1 MNLADRDRL
10 GRQHPEA
17 IEVIDGLRWG
27 VIDTGPNA
35 SGRTLLLLPGTL
47 GRADIFWQ
55 QILALKDRVRVLA
68 VTYPRNADLDRWV
81 ICLARLLD
89 RRGIADVTVL
99 GSSLGGYLAQ
109 LFAARQPERT
119 IGLIAANTLS
129 STAGIAGQ
137 PPYSADIAALPVAA
151 LRRGFRDRLA
161 AWGATHPAQAGLVTL
176 LLAEVDGR
184 IPAGHLK
191 ARMQALKVAPPL
203 PPVGLASDDVAIVEC
218 DDDPLIPPPIRQT
231 VHDHLDAGVCYRF
244 RHGGHFPYVVRSDEY
259 TAMLFE
265 RLGLADGASVWGAG
279 RERAA

>member
-1 MNLADRDRL
+1 MNIADRDRL
-10 GRQHPEA
+10 GRLHPETV
-17 IEVIDGLRWG
+17 EVIDGLCWG
-27 VIDTGPNA
+27 VIDTGATA
-35 SGRTLLLLPGTL
+35 SGKTLLLLPGTL

-81 ICLARLLD
+81 ACLARLLD
-89 RRGIADVTVL
+89 RRDVAQATVL

-109 LFAARQPERT
+109 LFAARQPSRT
-119 IGLIAANTLS
+119 AGLIAANTLS
-129 STAGIAGQ
+129 STAGIADR

-151 LRRGFRDRLA
+151 MRRGYRDRLE
-161 AWGATHPAQAGLVTL
+161 AWGAAHPEQAGLVTL

-203 PPVGLASDDVAIVEC
+203 PPVRLAPENVAIVEC
-218 DDDPLIPPPIRQT
+218 ADDPIVPPPIGQT
-231 VHDHLDAGVCYRF
+231 VHAHLDAGVCYRF
-244 RHGGHFPYVVRSDEY
+244 RHGGHFPYVVRPTEY
-259 TAMLFE
+259 TALLAE
-265 RLGLADGASVWGAG
+265 RLGLADAGAVWGRG

>member
-1 MNLADRDRL
+1 MNIADRDRL
-10 GRQHPEA
+10 ARLHPETV
-17 IEVIDGLRWG
+17 EVVDGLRWG
-27 VIDTGPNA
+27 VIDTGPAA
-35 SGRTLLLLPGTL
+35 SGKTLLLLPGTL

-81 ICLARLLD
+81 ACLARLLD
-89 RRGIADVTVL
+89 SRGIADVTVL

-109 LFAARQPERT
+109 LFAARRPERT
-119 IGLIAANTLS
+119 TGLTAANTLS

-137 PPYSADIAALPVAA
+137 PPYSADIAALPVGAM
-151 LRRGFRDRLA
+151 RRGFRDRLT
-161 AWGATHPAQAGLVTL
+161 AWGAAHPEQAGLVTL

-203 PPVGLASDDVAIVEC
+203 PPVGLAPDAVAIVEC

-231 VHDHLDAGVCYRF
+231 VHAHLDAGVCYRF
-244 RHGGHFPYVVRSDEY
+244 RHGGHFPYVVRPAEY
-259 TAMLFE
+259 TAMLSE

>member
-10 GRQHPEA
+10 GRLHPETV
-17 IEVIDGLRWG
+17 EVVDGLRWG
-27 VIDTGPNA
+27 VIDTGPA
-35 SGRTLLLLPGTL
+35 PSGTTLLLLPGTL

-81 ICLARLLD
+81 ACLVRLLD
-89 RRGIADVTVL
+89 RRHIAQATVL

-109 LFAARQPERT
+109 LFAARRPERT
-119 IGLIAANTLS
+119 VSLIAANTLS
-129 STAGIAGQ
+129 STAGIADR
-137 PPYSADIAALPVAA
+137 PPYSADIAALSVAA
-151 LRRGFRDRLA
+151 MRRGYRDRLE
-161 AWGATHPAQAGLVTL
+161 AWGVAHPEQAGLVTL

-203 PPVGLASDDVAIVEC
+203 PRISLASERIAIVEC
-218 DDDPLIPPPIRQT
+218 ADDPIVPAPIRES
-231 VHDHLDAGVCYRF
+231 VHAHLDAGVCYRF
-244 RHGGHFPYVVRSDEY
+244 RHGGHFPYLVRPDEY
-259 TAMLFE
+259 TTILSE
-265 RLGLADGASVWGAG
+265 RLGLAEGASVWGEG

>member
-10 GRQHPEA
+10 ARLHPETVD
-17 IEVIDGLRWG
+17 VIDGLRWG
-27 VIDTGPNA
+27 VIDTGPTA
-35 SGRTLLLLPGTL
+35 SGQTLLLLPGTL

-81 ICLARLLD
+81 ACLVRLLD
-89 RRGIADVTVL
+89 RREIAHVTVL

-119 IGLIAANTLS
+119 AGLIAANTLS
-129 STAGIAGQ
+129 STAGIADR
-137 PPYSADIAALPVAA
+137 PPYSVDIAAVPIAA
-151 LRRGFRDRLA
+151 LRRGYHDKLN
-161 AWGATHPAQAGLVTL
+161 AWGAAHPEQQGLVAL

-203 PPVGLASDDVAIVEC
+203 PPVEMAPDRIAIVEC
-218 DDDPLIPPPIRQT
+218 ADDPIVPPPVGQT
-231 VHDHLDAGVCYRF
+231 VHVHLDAGVCYRF
-244 RHGGHFPYVVRSDEY
+244 RHGGHFPYVVRPDEY
-259 TAMLFE
+259 NAMLSE
-265 RLGLADGASVWGAG
+265 RLRLADGASIWGEG